1 MPLRDRAAA
10 GLMVLIWGL
19 NFAVMKV
26 GLQDVPPLL
35 LGALRFIFVAF
46 PAVFILKRPNVPL
59 RLFVPYGLTICFG
72 QFAFV
77 FSALYVGMPTGIASL
92 VLQCQA
98 FISLILAAIVFGDRI
113 RASNLVGLAIA
124 FAGLVV
130 LMSASI
136 SGQGVPLLGFVFML
150 CAATSWATGNMFN
163 KSIGKVDVLNLVAW
177 AVLVPILP
185 FLAASMLIEGVP
197 QMVASLTNLHLTTLA
212 AVAFLAW
219 FASLI
224 GYSIWGHLLASH
236 PVWKVAPLTLLVPI
250 FGMLTGWLMM
260 GERLTLLQVTGSAIV
275 LAGLIVNVFGASLL
289 ARLSAR

>member
-1 MPLRDRAAA
+1 MPLKDRAAA

-35 LGALRFIFVAF
+35 LGALRFICVAF

-77 FSALYVGMPTGIASL
+77 FSAIYVGMPTGIASL
-92 VLQCQA
+92 VLQCQG
-98 FISLILAAIVFGDRI
+98 FISLILAAFVFGDRI

-124 FAGLVV
+124 FGGLVM
-130 LMSASI
+130 LMSASV
-136 SGQGVPLLGFVFML
+136 SGQGVPILGFVFIL

-163 KSIGKVDVLNLVAW
+163 KAIGRVDVLSLVAW
-177 AVLVPILP
+177 AGLVPILP
-185 FLAASMLIEGVP
+185 FLAASARLEGVP
-197 QMVASLTNLHLTTLA
+197 QIITSLTHLHLATLA
-212 AVAFLAW
+212 AVAFLAYC
-219 FASLI
+219 ASLI
-224 GYSIWGHLLASH
+224 GYSIWGHLIASH

-250 FGMLTGWLMM
+250 VGLLTGWLLM
-260 GERLTLLQVTGSAIV
+260 GERLSLLQVAGSAIV
-275 LAGLIVNVFGASLL
+275 LAGLIVNVFGADVL
-289 ARLSAR
+289 ARLRQL